1 MVDLQDYNAFLATKA
16 PRAEVVGFD
25 VEDSA
30 INPMLFDWQRD
41 IVRWAIKQ
49 GRAALFM
56 ECGLG
61 KGPIQLEWSHH
72 CSGRSGKPALVVAP
86 LAVARQML
94 KEGDKFGYWCVYCRH
109 QENVDLLREFISQ
122 PEMMTKYIAFSIYQ
136 KVALYAI
143 FNQPYQPY
151 KLPSECHNSEF
162 PIIVTNYEMLKH
174 FDSSQFGSLSIDESS
189 ILKNYTGATK
199 RLIFKFRESIQY
211 LLAPTA
217 TPAPNDHLELGN
229 HAEFLK
235 VMPSDEMISRYFV
248 NDSMQ
253 AGGYRLKGHAADDFW
268 DFVASWAVCISQPPD
283 ERFVLPPLRIEE
295 RSVAIDHTRAH
306 EQGRLFIDAQLNST
320 SMWAE
325 KRATIRDRCQA
336 VADVVLAEPNEYWI
350 VWYDMEDEAK
360 LLHEMLPG
368 SSLVMGKHSND
379 VKERLLDNF
388 SDGKTKIIITHRK
401 IAGLGLNW
409 QHCARMTMFGTYS
422 FEGVYQGLRRSWR
435 FGQTREV
442 VAHIITAES
451 EYGILETLK
460 EKQAAHAEMQAAM
473 DRAMA
478 RNGLYVSASIDFNAL
493 DTYQDVERGRGW
505 KVYLGDCIVWMQR
518 LIESGCKFDFSIFSP
533 PFALLYIY
541 SALIQ
546 DLGNCA
552 DLDEFFKH
560 YSFVAELLSKLMKDG
575 SKVAIHCKDL
585 PLYQN
590 RDGEMGL
597 YDFPGDLVRAHEA
610 HGLHLV
616 EWITI
621 WKDPVIEMQ
630 RTKNAGLLWSS
641 AFCERAERCRQGMAD
656 YVLVFEKTDTPKEL
670 NQHSPL
676 VKSVI
681 DRCIDLW
688 SNSGERIISP
698 FIHDLGEGQAGLI
711 ICDQK
716 PDGYTRAWIED
727 TMVSLMDGR
736 DLVTHV
742 CDARQMIPLIM
753 LMSEYRMVFHS
764 RVFLTDGT
772 WLVVFRKW
780 VDPMPDNTHV
790 THNLTAPEM
799 RIRPRKHR
807 QGVVVESNENPHIYI
822 GTDGPRQYDG
832 DRDYS
837 IQVWQ
842 RYASPVWYDLD
853 GLPKSHKSAWMKID
867 QTDVLNAKI
876 ARDNQDEKHICPLQL
891 GLIEDCLKLWTKK
904 GDTVFSPFAGVGS
917 EGYVA
922 IKMGREF
929 VGTELKHSYW
939 SQSIK
944 FLRQAEQLA
953 GRVDMFQWA
962 GIELSA

>member
-16 PRAEVVGFD
+16 PRAEAVGFD
-25 VEDSA
+25 VEESA

-41 IVRWAIKQ
+41 IARWAIKQ

-72 CSGRSGKPALVVAP
+72 CSGQTSKPALVVAP

-94 KEGDKFGYWCVYCRH
+94 KEGDKFGYWCEYVRN
-109 QENVDLLREFISQ
+109 QEPVDLINRVVIV
-122 PEMMTKYIAFSIYQ
+122 TKLFKI
-136 KVALYAI
+136 VVCAI
-143 FNQPYQPY
+143 FRKPFTPWTSGYRND
-151 KLPSECHNSEF
+151 L

-174 FDSSQFGSLSIDESS
+174 FDSSRFGSLSIDESS

-199 RLIFKFRESIQY
+199 RLIFKFREPIKY

-325 KRATIRDRCQA
+325 KRATIFDRCQA
-336 VADVVLAEPNEYWI
+336 VADVVLSEPDEYWI
-350 VWYDMEDEAK
+350 VWYDMEDEAE
-360 LLHEMLPG
+360 LLHGMLPG

-379 VKERLLDNF
+379 VKERLLDAF

-442 VAHIITAES
+442 VAYIITAES

-478 RNGLYVSASIDFNAL
+478 RNGLYVSASIDFNVL

-505 KVYLGDCIVWMQR
+505 KLYLGDCIVWMQR

-656 YVLVFEKTDTPKEL
+656 YVLVFERTDTPKPI
-670 NQHSPL
+670 NHHSPL

-698 FIHDLGEGQAGLI
+698 FIHDSGEEQAGLI

-716 PDGYTRAWIED
+716 PDGYTRAWIKE
-727 TMVSLMDGR
+727 TMDSLMDGR
-736 DLVTHV
+736 DLVTHI

-780 VDPMPDNTHV
+780 VDPMPADSHV
-790 THNLTAPEM
+790 THDLEAPYYRKATAVK
-799 RIRPRKHR
+799 RIN
-807 QGVVVESNENPHIYI
+807 QDGIVVETVAGLPGRKNPNGHVYV
-822 GTDGPRQYDG
+822 GTDGPRQYDS

-853 GLPKSHKSAWMKID
+853 GLPKSHKSAWMKIN
-867 QTDVLNAKI
+867 QTNVLNAKI

-891 GLIEDCLKLWTKK
+891 DLIAKCLEEYTRP
-904 GDTVFSPFAGVGS
+904 GDMVFSPFAGVGS
-917 EGYVA
+917 EGYES
-922 IKMGREF
+922 IKAGRQF
-929 VGTELKHSYW
+929 VGIELKQSYW
-939 SQSIK
+939 KQGVK
-944 FLRQAEQLA
+944 FLQEAEQMA
-953 GRVDMFQWA
+953 GQIDMFQWA